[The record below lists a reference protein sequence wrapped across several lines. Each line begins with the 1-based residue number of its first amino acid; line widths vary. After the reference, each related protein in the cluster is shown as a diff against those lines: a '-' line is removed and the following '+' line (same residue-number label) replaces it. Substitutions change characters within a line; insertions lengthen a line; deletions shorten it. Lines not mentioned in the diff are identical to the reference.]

1 MRWIFISLV
10 VINLAY
16 LGFRF
21 SEPQKVV
28 EDKSITVPVVSG
40 AAPISLLSEVTQKS
54 ARQQNKP
61 ETVEELCWAVGPY
74 LIEMDAKNM
83 HARMLALDISAHL
96 ENKAVVVKK
105 EFWVYLEPLANKKM
119 ALRKLKELQRRGVD
133 SFVITEGE
141 LANGISL
148 GLFAKK
154 ESVDRILKKLAKK
167 KLIPKV
173 KPLERK
179 RNQHWVVAPIS
190 KRASIDEKTRQRLLE
205 GKEKQWKQIR
215 C

>member
-16 LGFRF
+16 LGMQL
-21 SEPQKVV
+21 SEPQQLI
-28 EDKSITVPVVSG
+28 EDKTITVPVASG
-40 AAPISLLSEVTQKS
+40 AAPINLLSEVTEKTTRQTSAPEKS
-54 ARQQNKP
+54 EA
-61 ETVEELCWAVGPY
+61 LCWAVGPY
-74 LIEMDAKNM
+74 LIEVDAKNM
-83 HARMLALDISAHL
+83 HARLLALDISARL

-119 ALRKLKELQRRGVD
+119 ALRKLKELQKRGVD

-148 GLFAKK
+148 GLFAQK
-154 ESVDRILKKLAKK
+154 ESVDRLLKKLAKK
-167 KLIPKV
+167 KLVPKV

-179 RNQHWVVAPIS
+179 RNQHWVVAPIN
-190 KRASIDEKTRQRLLE
+190 KRSVIDEKTRQRLLE

>member
-21 SEPQKVV
+21 SEPQQVV
-28 EDKSITVPVVSG
+28 EDKTITVPVVSG
-40 AAPISLLSEVTQKS
+40 AAPISLLSEVTQKA

-61 ETVEELCWAVGPY
+61 AAVEELCWAVGPY
-74 LIEMDAKNM
+74 LIELDAKNM
-83 HARMLALDISAHL
+83 HARMLALDISAYI

-154 ESVDRILKKLAKK
+154 ESVDRILTKLAKK

-179 RNQHWVVAPIS
+179 RNQHWVVAPIN
-190 KRASIDEKTRQRLLE
+190 KRAVIDEKTRQRLLE